1 MSEKTSTIEAKLKEL
16 DELLAWFE
24 SDDVSVDDALKQYEK
39 AQKLAKDLRQ
49 QLKDAK
55 NSVDVIKK
63 KFA

>member
-1 MSEKTSTIEAKLKEL
+1 MSEKDSTIEAKLKEL

-39 AQKLAKDLRQ
+39 AQKLAKELRQ
-49 QLKDAK
+49 QLKEAQ
-55 NSVDVIKK
+55 NSIDVIKK

>member
-1 MSEKTSTIEAKLKEL
+1 MSEKNSTIEAKLKEL

-39 AQKLAKDLRQ
+39 AQKLAKELRQ
-49 QLKDAK
+49 QLKDAQ
-55 NSVDVIKK
+55 NSIDVIKK

>member
-16 DELLAWFE
+16 DELLSWFE

-39 AQKLAKDLRQ
+39 AQKLAKELRQ
-49 QLKDAK
+49 QLNDAK
-55 NSVDVIKK
+55 NRVDVIKK